1 MKKQNKTNHK
11 PQRHLRTEGSLS
23 PPPAP
28 VKTRFCR
35 KDMCA
40 GPWVGSVREP
50 ALRVPSG
57 CSDQPWGWGC
67 TQAAGSQSGLLG
79 PLVPRAACMTPST
92 SWSDPI
98 PQVKQIKEAYIHI
111 T

>member
-28 VKTRFCR
+28 VKTRFCK

-40 GPWVGSVREP
+40 GPWVGSVHEP

-57 CSDQPWGWGC
+57 CSDLTAGLEPHAGGLEPVRASW
-67 TQAAGSQSGLLG
+67 AAGALG
-79 PLVPRAACMTPST
+79 SLHVP
-92 SWSDPI
+92 
-98 PQVKQIKEAYIHI
+98 
-111 T
+111 